1 MVFAKKKDGTSPTFA
16 SLGKLKNAIPLRA
29 MKGKSPKVKVEPF
42 ALSKT
47 PTLLSWIDTERERR
61 LWSGNTFQ
69 QTLNRQAFLSHL
81 NRENLH
87 PFSGLSPEGEL
98 VAYGELVGKQGGE
111 GILCRVIVE
120 PNLRRQ
126 GYGKAFCTELLR
138 LAFKKF
144 RYLHLTLN
152 AFHFNVPAI
161 RCYKSLGFRQVAF
174 RPKARRFQGEDWDL
188 VILRKVHTLAT

>member
-1 MVFAKKKDGTSPTFA
+1 MTFAKKGNGTSPAFA
-16 SLGKLKNAIPLRA
+16 SFGKLKDAIPLRV
-29 MKGKSPKVKVEPF
+29 GKRKPPEVKVES
-42 ALSKT
+42 LTLNRT
-47 PTLLSWIDTERERR
+47 PTILSWIGTERELK

-69 QTLNRQAFLSHL
+69 QTLNRQTFLSHL

-87 PFSGLSPEGEL
+87 PFSGLSPDGEL

-120 PNLRRQ
+120 PDLRRQ

-138 LAFKKF
+138 IAFKKF
-144 RYLHLTLN
+144 RYRHLTLN
-152 AFHFNVPAI
+152 AFHFNAPAI

-174 RPKARRFQGEDWDL
+174 RPKARRFQNESWDL
-188 VILRKVHTLAT
+188 VILRKDRPLAA